1 MERSVRIHQRRITSW
16 RALARNLVFADRRE
30 TLKMRDEEHSST
42 SRAWLV
48 VGLLWVV
55 ACLNY
60 LDRLTLASMRDSVK
74 ADIAMTDAQFGLLTS
89 VFLWVYG
96 ALSPLGGFMADR
108 FGRKAVIVGSLA
120 VWSAV
125 TWLTGQMHSFG
136 GMFMAR
142 ALMGISE
149 ACYIPAGLALI
160 ADYHQGRTRSLATG
174 LHMSGVYAGAALGG
188 VGGYIAEHYGW
199 RQGFVWFGLFG
210 LAYALVLLF
219 LLSDREDA
227 PRHGG
232 RAEPR
237 RAGQSSSNVRAT
249 EALRVL
255 FSQSAFWALLAYF
268 CLFALANWGINGWLP
283 TYLREQF
290 GLGEGKAG
298 LSATGYIQLA
308 SFAGVLLGG
317 WWSDRW
323 ARSNPR
329 GRLYVPAI
337 GFCLGGPFLFLMA
350 TTNVFMVAITG
361 MLVYGLSRG
370 FSDAGT
376 MPILCQIV
384 SPKYRATGYGFLNLF
399 STFVGGAM
407 IYAGGA
413 LKDANVGLGRIFQ
426 FSAIGLVVAALA
438 LLLARPRRE
447 RKAPEKVAVPP
458 IGEGDPDG
466 LGSLK
471 E

>member
-1 MERSVRIHQRRITSW
+1 MITQRSPLT
-16 RALARNLVFADRRE
+16 
-30 TLKMRDEEHSST
+30 
-42 SRAWLV
+42 RAWLI

-96 ALSPLGGFMADR
+96 ALSPLGGFIADR
-108 FGRKAVIVGSLA
+108 FSRKAVIVGSLA

-125 TWLTGQMHSFG
+125 TWLTGQVQSFESLLV
-136 GMFMAR
+136 AR
-142 ALMGISE
+142 ALMGVSE

-160 ADYHQGRTRSLATG
+160 ADYHQGQTRSLATG
-174 LHMSGVYAGAALGG
+174 VHMSGVYAGAALGG
-188 VGGYIAEHYGW
+188 LGGYIAEHYSW
-199 RQGFVWFGLFG
+199 RQGFTWFGLFG
-210 LAYALVLLF
+210 LAYAFVLLF
-219 LLSDREDA
+219 VLSEPGGKQQA
-227 PRHGG
+227 GAQLGPG
-232 RAEPR
+232 RAGR
-237 RAGQSSSNVRAT
+237 GGAQVRVR
-249 EALRVL
+249 EALRAL
-255 FSQSAFWALLAYF
+255 FGQLSFWALLSYF
-268 CLFALANWGINGWLP
+268 SLFALANWGINGWLP

-290 GLGEGKAG
+290 QLGEGKAG

-308 SFAGVLLGG
+308 SFAGVLVGG

-323 ARSNPR
+323 ARHNVR

-350 TTNVFMVAITG
+350 STNIFLVAVAG
-361 MLVYGLSRG
+361 MLVYGLGRG
-370 FSDAGT
+370 FSDAST

-384 SPKYRATGYGFLNLF
+384 SPRYRATGYGFLNFF

-413 LKDANVGLGRIFQ
+413 LKDAGVGLGSIFQ
-426 FSAIGLVVAALA
+426 FSAAGLVVAALV
-438 LLLARPRRE
+438 LLLARPREEQDRRAEHENAE
-447 RKAPEKVAVPP
+447 RIRATLNKRN
-458 IGEGDPDG
+458 
-466 LGSLK
+466 
-471 E
+471 